1 MEQFPDQ
8 CKRWGVEWSEDYA
21 VVCEN
26 FVTVYR
32 PGDYE

>member
-1 MEQFPDQ
+1 MEQFLDQ
-8 CKRWGVEWSEDYA
+8 CERWGVEWSEDYP
-21 VVCEN
+21 VVCES